1 MEENVS
7 LQIFGRAIPFTKE
20 TQKSTAAAL
29 VAKVTDGEADPISM
43 FTTIKAM
50 NDCLSQFLKDQAVVE
65 ATIGAV
71 EKYGRTGATYN
82 GANLCIAEVGVRFDF
97 SACQDSVWDELAKE
111 RTELE
116 AKIKEREKFLRG
128 ITTPQTIVNE
138 ETGEVK
144 KIYGPAKTSSTT
156 VKVTFSK

>member
-1 MEENVS
+1 
-7 LQIFGRAIPFTKE
+7 
-20 TQKSTAAAL
+20 
-29 VAKVTDGEADPISM
+29 M

-50 NDCLSQFLKDQAVVE
+50 NDCLSQFLKDGAVV
-65 ATIGAV
+65 GNHNRGGRK
-71 EKYGRTGATYN
+71 KYGRTGATFN

-116 AKIKEREKFLRG
+116 AKIKERESSCAELQPRRQSL
-128 ITTPQTIVNE
+128 T
-138 ETGEVK
+138 K
-144 KIYGPAKTSSTT
+144 KPARSRKYTAPAKTSSTT

>member
-1 MEENVS
+1 M
-7 LQIFGRAIPFTKE
+7 
-20 TQKSTAAAL
+20 
-29 VAKVTDGEADPISM
+29 AKVTDGEADPISM

-71 EKYGRTGATYN
+71 EKYGRTGATFN

>member
-7 LQIFGRAIPFTKE
+7 LQVFGRAIPFTKE

-29 VAKVTDGEADPISM
+29 VAKITDGDTDPISM

-71 EKYGRTGATYN
+71 EKYGRTGATFN

-97 SACQDSVWDELAKE
+97 SACQDTIWDEL
-111 RTELE
+111 

-144 KIYGPAKTSSTT
+144 KIYGPARTSSTT

>member
-7 LQIFGRAIPFTKE
+7 LQVFGRAIPFTKE

-29 VAKVTDGEADPISM
+29 VAKITDGDTDPISM

-71 EKYGRTGATYN
+71 EKYGRTGATFN

-97 SACQDSVWDELAKE
+97 SACQDTIGTNLPKKGQNLRPKSRSAKSSCAELQP
-111 RTELE
+111 RRQSLT
-116 AKIKEREKFLRG
+116 
-128 ITTPQTIVNE
+128 
-138 ETGEVK
+138 K
-144 KIYGPAKTSSTT
+144 KPAK
-156 VKVTFSK
+156 

>member
-50 NDCLSQFLKDQAVVE
+50 NDCLSQFLKDQAIVE

-71 EKYGRTGATYN
+71 EKYGRTGATFN
-82 GANLCIAEVGVRFDF
+82 GANLCITEVGVRFDF
-97 SACQDSVWDELAKE
+97 STCQDPIWDELAKE

-128 ITTPQTIVNE
+128 IVQPQTIVND

-144 KIYGPAKTSSTT
+144 KIYSPAKTSSTT

>member
-1 MEENVS
+1 MEEKVS

-71 EKYGRTGATYN
+71 EKYGRTGATFN

-128 ITTPQTIVNE
+128 ITTPQAIVNE